1 MGVIEVLSEL
11 HIKDYVLIEE
21 RTISFGEGLN
31 VITGETGE
39 VDAILLSLRPYS
51 KEHMETI

>member
-1 MGVIEVLSEL
+1 MLSEL

-31 VITGETGE
+31 VITGETGAGKSLIM
-39 VDAILLSLRPYS
+39 DCINLLLGARPL
-51 KEHMETI
+51 

>member
-31 VITGETGE
+31 VTPERRE
-39 VDAILLSLRPYS
+39 QESPS
-51 KEHMETI
+51 